1 MPHVLWAVISKW
13 PAKSMYVGFFLT
25 NRRRNQDWIADGIW
39 NKTHVDKIILVIN
52 IANLTQGQRVIIIQ
66 KNAR

>member
-1 MPHVLWAVISKW
+1 MTGQI
-13 PAKSMYVGFFLT
+13 YVCGFFLT